1 MELKNSKVQIE
12 KEDLEQIIKYL
23 KAKGFKEERV
33 DYGEPKYLYILED
46 SFILSVE
53 LENFSKCRVLNY
65 KMLKHEIY
73 KPIKDSNGKLFYEV
87 DWGFIKQLAERMH
100 SSKGKYPPYNW
111 KKEMEPKQLEEIKQA
126 TIRHFMEFVEGNYE
140 DDGRE
145 YGHIEAIVSNLMMFN
160 YQLKNYE
167 SIFRY

>member
-12 KEDLEQIIKYL
+12 KEDLEQLRKYL
-23 KAKGFKEERV
+23 KAKGFDEMRI
-33 DYGEPKYLYILED
+33 DAIEPKYLYILEN
-46 SFILSVE
+46 SFVISRE
-53 LENFSKCRVLNY
+53 LENFPEGRVLNY
-65 KMLKHEIY
+65 KLLKHEIY
-73 KPIKDSNGKLFYEV
+73 KPIKESHGKLFYEV

-111 KKEMEPKQLEEIKQA
+111 KKEMEPEQLEEIKQA

-167 SIFRY
+167 K